1 MATPSPDELAD
12 IEDIKD
18 IYREPARWTDY
29 LPWIAIIGFLV
40 LLALLAGWWYRRRK
54 NRPAVVAQRV
64 IEQPAHILALRK
76 LQLLKRPDGQ
86 HPTQVKTY
94 YADLTYIFREYLE
107 KRYGFPALESVSA
120 EIVTALAATSFPKSL
135 LPALTALLE
144 EADQVK
150 FAKGLPADSYHAK
163 AWALVKE
170 AVEATAETARVQ
182 PTKA

>member
-1 MATPSPDELAD
+1 M
-12 IEDIKD
+12 
-18 IYREPARWTDY
+18 
-29 LPWIAIIGFLV
+29 
-40 LLALLAGWWYRRRK
+40 
-54 NRPAVVAQRV
+54 
-64 IEQPAHILALRK
+64 
-76 LQLLKRPDGQ
+76 
-86 HPTQVKTY
+86 
-94 YADLTYIFREYLE
+94 TYIFREYLE
-107 KRYGFPALESVSA
+107 KRYGFPALELVSA